1 MALFVKVNGSVFN
14 NSGLLRV
21 GELKT
26 APIELADQAALMHYI
41 FGVGL
46 STDNQAG
53 TGGNTTDVGAI
64 ILQTGAKVSQTGY
77 FDTPF
82 STPANGMTIMVAV
95 TATSDSSPVTLV
107 SSDNLTNGISLLIDP
122 SAKTIRGDV
131 RGIAG
136 SAATLSYSSIET
148 LPVSII
154 SFRSNNSTRDVQIIN
169 KSLKAI
175 SNVPCPL
182 VQSTATARIGS
193 SKNQFTQPGYAVLPE
208 VAVFD
213 AYLTDEKLAEKYLQ
227 MKIRLAQRGI
237 VVAE

>member
-46 STDNQAG
+46 STDNLAG

-64 ILQTGAKVSQTGY
+64 ILQTGAKVSETGY

-95 TATSDSSPVTLV
+95 TETSDQSPVILV
-107 SSDNLTNGISLLIDP
+107 SSNNLTDGITLSIDP
-122 SAKTIRGDV
+122 SAKTISGNIQN
-131 RGIAG
+131 IAG
-136 SAATLSYSSIET
+136 STATLSYSSIGA
-148 LPVSII
+148 LPISII

-175 SNVPCPL
+175 SNIHGPL
-182 VQSTATARIGS
+182 VQSTAKARIGS
-193 SKNQFTQPGYAVLPE
+193 SKNMYTKPGYAVLPE

-213 AYLTDEKLAEKYLQ
+213 TYLTDEQLAEKYLQ

>member
-46 STDNQAG
+46 STENLAG
-53 TGGNTTDVGAI
+53 TGGDTTDVGAI
-64 ILQTGAKVSQTGY
+64 ILQTGAKVSETGY

-95 TATSDSSPVTLV
+95 TETSNSSKVFLV
-107 SSDNLTNGISLLIDP
+107 SSNNLTDGIELLIDP
-122 SAKTIRGDV
+122 STKTIIGKIQNIV
-131 RGIAG
+131 G
-136 SAATLSYSSIET
+136 SAATLSYSSIGE

-154 SFRSNNSTRDVQIIN
+154 SFRSNNYTRDVRIIN

-175 SNVPCPL
+175 SNVPGQL
-182 VQSTATARIGS
+182 VHSTESARIGS
-193 SKNQFTQPGYAVLPE
+193 SKNQFTKPGYAVLPE

-213 AYLTDEKLAEKYLQ
+213 TYLTDEQLAEKYLQ

>member
-26 APIELADQAALMHYI
+26 APIELADQDALMHYI

-95 TATSDSSPVTLV
+95 TATSDSSQVFLV
-107 SSDNLTNGISLLIDP
+107 SSDNLADGISLLIDP
-122 SAKTIRGDV
+122 SAKTISGNARGA
-131 RGIAG
+131 AG
-136 SAATLSYSSIET
+136 SAATLSYSSIGT

-154 SFRSNNSTRDVQIIN
+154 SFRSKNSTRDVQIIN

-175 SNVPCPL
+175 SNIPSPL
-182 VQSTATARIGS
+182 VQSTAKARIGS
-193 SKNQFTQPGYAVLPE
+193 SRNQFTQPGYAVLPE

-213 AYLTDEKLAEKYLQ
+213 TYLTDEKLAEKYLQ